1 MKYAINLIRKSL
13 LIVVAIISFASC
25 VTQKDLIYM
34 RDKKE
39 ALEIF
44 KDAEVPDYKLK
55 ANDELYIT
63 IKSLDDVSTNVF
75 MQSGQA
81 SNNINLSPYSASL
94 MSYQVDNEGNL
105 QLPVLGSMRVEDL
118 TIPEVVNMMQDSLQF
133 ILSHPTVTV
142 KLVNRYVTVLGEVAN
157 PGHYSYSKERFT
169 IYDALGTAGDIMDFG
184 NRHEI
189 VLTRNVE
196 GENKRFVID
205 LGKPEVLS
213 TELYYIRPNDMIYV
227 KPMRKKFWDMRT
239 FPYGFSIAFVSAAIA
254 VYTAFIR

>member
-1 MKYAINLIRKSL
+1 MKPVIRPLKKSL
-13 LIVVAIISFASC
+13 LICIAALTFASC

-44 KDAEVPDYKLK
+44 KDSEAPDYKLR

-63 IKSLDDVSTNVF
+63 IKSLDDISTNVF

-94 MSYQVDNEGNL
+94 MSYQIDSEGNMEV
-105 QLPVLGSMRVEDL
+105 PVLGVIHAEDL
-118 TIPEVVNMMQDSLQF
+118 TIPEVTSLMQDSLQY

-184 NRHEI
+184 NRHEV
-189 VLTRNVE
+189 VLTRNE
-196 GENKRFVID
+196 KGENRRYILD
-205 LGKPEVLS
+205 LSKPEMLS
-213 TELYYIRPNDMIYV
+213 SELYYIRPNDMVYV
-227 KPMRKKFWDMRT
+227 KPMKKKFWDMRT
-239 FPYGFSIAFVSAAIA
+239 FPYGFSIAFVSAALA
-254 VYTAFIR
+254 VYSVIR